1 MSRDVSAIMSNSNL
15 DSQIG
20 ESSLSIISQE
30 IINSNTNQSKS
41 INVFNSNTSKE
52 SIRCEKCFKYYLMEF
67 QKDNL
72 NKINY
77 YCNCQKNSS
86 ESINQNSIN
95 NKSMTNSSIIFYE
108 YFYYCS
114 LCKQDLSKE
123 DIKFHEDHKNKLIEF
138 NKFHI
143 DDDIKIIKE
152 ILLDDVINNNRNFK
166 IMNKKHNLKEKI
178 EMIIKEFKTA
188 TNYNLIKNIKNII
201 NFFKIRIKSKNE
213 LIDLIN
219 KALENKDINII
230 DQNEEN
236 IYKESTLEEI
246 SIIDIEKSNLY
257 NLNEFC
263 LPQLKDKFKNLI
275 ELSLINNNIRN
286 IEPLLN
292 INLTSLKTLNF
303 LMNKIGDD
311 MIKCVEKLNL
321 PNLKELIFD
330 NNNFTNY
337 DIFPAIQHF
346 YKLELFNINSN
357 GFTGEINKENLKNIK
372 LNSIKQLYLNSGVF
386 DNNSLDL
393 LFQFKLEKI
402 ESLSLEGNNLDTLSF
417 IKILSFICQSNWIY
431 LEKIYLNDNNINE
444 FYNDIPKKKNR

>member
-41 INVFNSNTSKE
+41 INVFNSNTAKE
-52 SIRCEKCFKYYLMEF
+52 NIRCEKCFKYYLMEF

-178 EMIIKEFKTA
+178 
-188 TNYNLIKNIKNII
+188 L
-201 NFFKIRIKSKNE
+201 
-213 LIDLIN
+213 
-219 KALENKDINII
+219 
-230 DQNEEN
+230 
-236 IYKESTLEEI
+236 
-246 SIIDIEKSNLY
+246 
-257 NLNEFC
+257 
-263 LPQLKDKFKNLI
+263 
-275 ELSLINNNIRN
+275 
-286 IEPLLN
+286 
-292 INLTSLKTLNF
+292 
-303 LMNKIGDD
+303 
-311 MIKCVEKLNL
+311 
-321 PNLKELIFD
+321 LIF
-330 NNNFTNY
+330 
-337 DIFPAIQHF
+337 
-346 YKLELFNINSN
+346 
-357 GFTGEINKENLKNIK
+357 LK
-372 LNSIKQLYLNSGVF
+372 
-386 DNNSLDL
+386 
-393 LFQFKLEKI
+393 
-402 ESLSLEGNNLDTLSF
+402 
-417 IKILSFICQSNWIY
+417 
-431 LEKIYLNDNNINE
+431 
-444 FYNDIPKKKNR
+444 